1 MKRIAILIG
10 SPGIP
15 YLNGVPK
22 DIENIK
28 QYLKSSNGGGW
39 TTTEIKET
47 ILNPSAKD
55 TLFLLDNI
63 TNADFAFV
71 YYSGHGF
78 TGSDNRG
85 KININ
90 SNEVL
95 NISDLANRC
104 KKQITIID
112 ACRGYEAMLGF
123 DRLSEQVTFSFDTSN
138 IEDSKAVF
146 NDYLNYSKDGK
157 VLLFASQKGENAQD
171 TSSGGIFSTN
181 ILKSAK
187 YLIDKSTNPIV
198 NVHSVF
204 NQAKELT
211 KNYHTP
217 HIEFTIKDAL
227 NFPFGIKPKRLEKSA
242 IKKSS
247 EDNGNALAGVL
258 AVVGIALLI
267 GAIFSDNK
275 KK

>member
-15 YLNGVPK
+15 YLNGVTK

-28 QYLKSSNGGGW
+28 AYLKSSNGGGF

-47 ILNPSAKD
+47 VLNPSAKD
-55 TLFLLDNI
+55 TLSLLDNI
-63 TNADFAFV
+63 NSADFAFV

-78 TGSDNRG
+78 TGSDNKG

-104 KKQITIID
+104 KKQVTIID
-112 ACRGYEAMLGF
+112 VCRGYETISGF
-123 DRLSEQVTFSFDTSN
+123 DELSEQVAFSFDTSN
-138 IEDSKAVF
+138 IEDSTAVF
-146 NDYLNYSKDGK
+146 NDYLNYCQDGK
-157 VLLFASQKGENAQD
+157 VLLFASQKDENAKD
-171 TSSGGIFSTN
+171 TNSGGIFSNN
-181 ILKSAK
+181 ILRSVKH
-187 YLIDKSTNPIV
+187 LIDKSTNTVV
-198 NVHSVF
+198 NINSVF

-211 KNYHTP
+211 KNYYKP
-217 HIEFTIKDAL
+217 NIEFTIKEAL
-227 NFPFGIKPKRLEKSA
+227 NFPFAIKPKRLEKSA

-247 EDNGNALAGVL
+247 EDNINTIAGVE
-258 AVVGIALLI
+258 AAVGIALLI